1 MVYQEQVMQIA
12 QVLGGYTLGAA
23 DLLRRA
29 MGKKIKSEMDA
40 QRALFTE
47 GAIKNG
53 IKPTIASQ
61 IFDQMAKFAGYGF
74 NKSHSAP
81 YALLAYQTAY
91 LKANYPL
98 QFFAATM
105 TLDMHNTDKLNVYR
119 QDLDRQEIPL
129 LSPSVNESGVNFN
142 VEDGGIRY
150 ALAGLKG
157 VGAQAMESLIAERNK
172 NGPFKNLRDFATRID
187 PGVINKRQLE
197 NMVNAGAFDCLHPN
211 RRQLSEGLEALL
223 GISQQIR
230 SEKSSKQRM
239 LFGSTASETTK
250 DVPLPNVMEWTPLDR
265 LQNEFDAIGFYL
277 SAHPLDMYKDVLDR
291 LGVVKS
297 CDLLERAT
305 SSNQTVA
312 LAGIIL
318 TKQERTSKKGDRFAF
333 VSLTDLTGVFEVA
346 FFSEAFASVRDKLI
360 PGQAVYVTGNLK
372 ADGDESFRLTGNG
385 LEPLDNKAK
394 VDSLEL
400 SIDPKRA
407 NVAYLGEIVQ
417 GLKKGRTVLH
427 FLVPVAGIGTIKV
440 TLSGAFDVTP
450 NQKAALLQVCG

>member
-1 MVYQEQVMQIA
+1 
-12 QVLGGYTLGAA
+12 
-23 DLLRRA
+23 
-29 MGKKIKSEMDA
+29 
-40 QRALFTE
+40 
-47 GAIKNG
+47 
-53 IKPTIASQ
+53 
-61 IFDQMAKFAGYGF
+61 
-74 NKSHSAP
+74 
-81 YALLAYQTAY
+81 
-91 LKANYPL
+91 
-98 QFFAATM
+98 
-105 TLDMHNTDKLNVYR
+105 
-119 QDLDRQEIPL
+119 
-129 LSPSVNESGVNFN
+129 
-142 VEDGGIRY
+142 
-150 ALAGLKG
+150 
-157 VGAQAMESLIAERNK
+157 MESLIVERNK
-172 NGPFKNLRDFATRID
+172 NGAFKNLRDFATRID

-291 LGVVKS
+291 LGIVKS

-305 SSNQTVA
+305 SSNQTVS

>member
-1 MVYQEQVMQIA
+1 
-12 QVLGGYTLGAA
+12 
-23 DLLRRA
+23 
-29 MGKKIKSEMDA
+29 
-40 QRALFTE
+40 
-47 GAIKNG
+47 
-53 IKPTIASQ
+53 
-61 IFDQMAKFAGYGF
+61 
-74 NKSHSAP
+74 
-81 YALLAYQTAY
+81 
-91 LKANYPL
+91 
-98 QFFAATM
+98 
-105 TLDMHNTDKLNVYR
+105 
-119 QDLDRQEIPL
+119 
-129 LSPSVNESGVNFN
+129 
-142 VEDGGIRY
+142 
-150 ALAGLKG
+150 
-157 VGAQAMESLIAERNK
+157 
-172 NGPFKNLRDFATRID
+172 
-187 PGVINKRQLE
+187 
-197 NMVNAGAFDCLHPN
+197 
-211 RRQLSEGLEALL
+211 
-223 GISQQIR
+223 
-230 SEKSSKQRM
+230 
-239 LFGSTASETTK
+239 
-250 DVPLPNVMEWTPLDR
+250 
-265 LQNEFDAIGFYL
+265 
-277 SAHPLDMYKDVLDR
+277 MYKDVLDR

-450 NQKAALLQVCG
+450 NQKATLLQVCG